1 MKEYFAI
8 DHLTV
13 EIFFQNALV
22 VSKLAP
28 SCITHE
34 FNSLCKNQRVKVFLE
49 KKSEPNQ
56 NKG

>member
-13 EIFFQNALV
+13 EKIFQNALV

-28 SCITHE
+28 SWLTHE
-34 FNSLCKNQRVKVFLE
+34 CKSLCKNQRVRVFLE
-49 KKSEPNQ
+49 KNSKLNQ